1 MTQVADSDGGSLSRP
16 LGLSKRRDLVERP
29 VVYQGRE
36 WTVVKEPLG
45 RRFVRLAP
53 WEAAVLDLLEP
64 SASLASLRDDWNR
77 KFAPRRVTTR
87 EIQQF
92 LVQLYEQG
100 LVLSDAPGQARP
112 LLVRRS
118 KAIRKKIFQ
127 QLMSVLY
134 LQLPGVDP
142 ERFLRRVAPWFYWV
156 FSAPAFL
163 AAAALGLV
171 ALGLLAIDYDVF
183 ARKLPTFQA
192 FFGPSNWT
200 WLFLSL
206 TIVKI
211 LHELGHAVAS
221 YRYGARCRE
230 MGAMLLV
237 FMPALYCD
245 VSDAWL
251 LRDKWKRMAIS
262 AAGIYVE
269 LVLASLATIVWYFSQ
284 PGLAQEIA
292 LSTMFVCSVG
302 TVVFNGNPLLKFDGY
317 YLLSDLVEIPN
328 LQETG
333 SETLRRWI
341 LEKGLGIEQPEN
353 RSLTPRW
360 QLFAGGYSIVAAVY
374 RILVI
379 YSIFL
384 FLRATFEPYGWESA
398 AYFLSGLSL
407 VMAVGLPLFQW
418 LKFFAQPGRL
428 HDVKRQHAWASGLV
442 VAGAL
447 ALVLWL
453 PLPDYVRGPL
463 ETLPKD
469 AAFVYCKAPGR
480 LKALH
485 VRPGETVQA
494 GDAILELEN
503 VDLEI
508 ACGERSIELARVEAE
523 LRQLRS
529 DRLRDPRQ
537 DRRLAETIERSVA
550 LKNELRQLAIQRA
563 ELIVRAPRS
572 GTLFATPNWKSAG
585 EKPTEELAERSG
597 AIFDPAND
605 GLPIEKGELICLI
618 GDATLREAQVLV
630 EQADVERVAAG
641 QPATLLLYGRMDDW
655 AESAVASVSPAD
667 ADRIS
672 TRLTTAAGG
681 DLAAVATEDGGSRPT
696 LPAFEVRVPIDE
708 ASDAIGVGI
717 RGRARIL
724 TGYASPGQ
732 RAMRFLSQTFFF
744 AR

>member
-16 LGLSKRRDLVERP
+16 LGLSKRPDLVCRE
-29 VVYQGRE
+29 VVYQGRP

-45 RRFVRLAP
+45 RKFVRLAP
-53 WEAAVLDLLEP
+53 WEAAILDRLDP
-64 SASLASLRDDWNR
+64 SASLESLRNDWNR
-77 KFAPRRVTTR
+77 EFAPRRATTR

-100 LVLSDAPGQARP
+100 LVLSDAPSQAKP
-112 LLVRRS
+112 LLARRA
-118 KAIRKKIFQ
+118 KAIRKKVLQ
-127 QLMSVLY
+127 QAMSVLY
-134 LQLPGVDP
+134 LQLPGIDP
-142 ERFLRRVAPWFYWV
+142 ESFLRRFAPWFYWV
-156 FSAPAFL
+156 FSLPAFL
-163 AAAALGLV
+163 AAGALGIV
-171 ALGLLAIDYDVF
+171 ALSLLAMDYDAF
-183 ARKLPTFQA
+183 ARKLPTFQS
-192 FFGPSNWT
+192 FFGPSNWI

-206 TIVKI
+206 AVVKI

-230 MGAMLLV
+230 MGAMLLI

-269 LVLASLATIVWYFSQ
+269 LVLASLATLVWYFSQ

-328 LQETG
+328 LQEKG

-341 LEKGLGIEQPEN
+341 LEKGLGVEQPED
-353 RSLTPRW
+353 RSLTPNW
-360 QLFAGGYSIVAAVY
+360 QLFAGGYAIVAAIY
-374 RILVI
+374 RIVII

-398 AYFLSGLSL
+398 AYLLSGLSL
-407 VMAVGLPLFQW
+407 IMAVGLPLVQW
-418 LKFFAQPGRL
+418 LKFFIQPGRL
-428 HDVKRQHAWASGLV
+428 HDVKPRKAWASGLA
-442 VAGAL
+442 VAAAL

-469 AAFVYCKAPGR
+469 AAFVYCKASGR
-480 LKALH
+480 LKSLR
-485 VRPGETVQA
+485 VRPGEVVQA
-494 GDAILELEN
+494 GDVMLELEN
-503 VDLEI
+503 LDLDI
-508 ACGERSIELARVEAE
+508 AYGERSVELARVEAE

-537 DRRLAETIERSVA
+537 DRRLAETIEREGA
-550 LKNELRQLAIQRA
+550 LKNELRQLAAQRA
-563 ELIVRAPRS
+563 ELVIKAPRS
-572 GTLFATPNWKSAG
+572 GTLFATPNWRSAG
-585 EKPTEELAERSG
+585 EKPTEELAERPG
-597 AIFDPAND
+597 TIFDRANA
-605 GLPIEKGELICLI
+605 GLPIEKGELICLV

-630 EQADVERVAAG
+630 DQADVERVAKG
-641 QPATLLLYGRMDDW
+641 QSATLLLYGRMDDW
-655 AESAVASVSPAD
+655 AESAVSCVSPAD

-681 DLAAVATEDGGSRPT
+681 DLAAEPTAEGGSKPT
-696 LPAFEVRVPIDE
+696 LPAYELRVPLDE
-708 ASDAIGVGI
+708 TGGAVGVGI

-732 RAMRFLSQTFFF
+732 RLMRFLAQTFYF